1 MHFIGRSAALY
12 LAIMAIQ
19 SSPAFAQSSITGNW
33 LTDGGKAIV
42 AISRCGNAICGRI
55 TRILVRTPDADQ
67 RDVNNPDASLRSRPI
82 EGLRIL
88 SGFRLDGDQYR
99 HGQIYDPESGRSY
112 NARLRLNTNGSLRV
126 TGCLS
131 IGWPCQSQTWTRRR

>member
-1 MHFIGRSAALY
+1 MHFIRR
-12 LAIMAIQ
+12 LATACIAILAIQ
-19 SSPAFAQSSITGNW
+19 SVPASAQSSITGNW
-33 LTDGGKAIV
+33 LSEGGKAIV
-42 AISRCGNAICGRI
+42 AISRCGSNICGRI
-55 TRILVRTPDADQ
+55 TRVLVRTPDADQ

-112 NARLRLNTNGSLRV
+112 NARLRLNSNGSLRV